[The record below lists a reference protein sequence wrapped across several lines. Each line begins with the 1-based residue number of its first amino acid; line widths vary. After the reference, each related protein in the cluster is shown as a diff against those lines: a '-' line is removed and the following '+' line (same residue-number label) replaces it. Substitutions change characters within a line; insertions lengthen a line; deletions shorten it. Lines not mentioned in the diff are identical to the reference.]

1 MSMDKRGRFVLAV
14 RDRVKVP
21 VIKGV
26 QAMTGIDMT
35 DEEKMEYF
43 KQLSINYTTTNNKKS
58 H

>member
-43 KQLSINYTTTNNKKS
+43 K
-58 H
+58 